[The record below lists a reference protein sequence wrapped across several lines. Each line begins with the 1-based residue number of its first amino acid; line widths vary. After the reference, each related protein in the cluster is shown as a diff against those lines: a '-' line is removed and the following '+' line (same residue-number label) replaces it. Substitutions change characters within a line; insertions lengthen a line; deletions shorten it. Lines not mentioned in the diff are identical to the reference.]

1 MPASSS
7 RTSPEIPSLTNTTA
21 GTSSSTPMPTS
32 PKDEESIKQVVKD
45 GEDAVDVKELVN
57 EMEGEADDPAVSQ
70 VSSLRHKGGRVLRR
84 NILFMRL
91 ERTDAGILSLWEVSL
106 ELGERPTEVPLHPLC
121 GAGTNRGGGGARTFH
136 ILPLSSR
143 QPHISRQRSPP
154 PAFQLSSYHQKR

>member
-32 PKDEESIKQVVKD
+32 PKEEESIKQVVKE

-70 VSSLRHKGGRVLRR
+70 VSSREHKGGRVLRR
-84 NILFMRL
+84 KILFIWLRK
-91 ERTDAGILSLWEVSL
+91 TDADILSL
-106 ELGERPTEVPLHPLC
+106 
-121 GAGTNRGGGGARTFH
+121 
-136 ILPLSSR
+136 
-143 QPHISRQRSPP
+143 
-154 PAFQLSSYHQKR
+154 

>member
-70 VSSLRHKGGRVLRR
+70 VSSLETQRR
-84 NILFMRL
+84 TRFEEEYSVYMIA
-91 ERTDAGILSLWEVSL
+91 RTDAGILSFWEV
-106 ELGERPTEVPLHPLC
+106 
-121 GAGTNRGGGGARTFH
+121 
-136 ILPLSSR
+136 
-143 QPHISRQRSPP
+143 
-154 PAFQLSSYHQKR
+154 

>member
-1 MPASSS
+1 MSASTS

-70 VSSLRHKGGRVLRR
+70 VSTPETQRR
-84 NILFMRL
+84 TRFKEEYSVYMV
-91 ERTDAGILSLWEVSL
+91 EETDAGILSLR
-106 ELGERPTEVPLHPLC
+106 EL
-121 GAGTNRGGGGARTFH
+121 
-136 ILPLSSR
+136 
-143 QPHISRQRSPP
+143 
-154 PAFQLSSYHQKR
+154 